1 MTEYRVIPIE
11 LGADLFYK
19 EKERQVKYR
28 TAKTKKKE
36 KAVTDPFAAMFV
48 GVGEFRYETDEEGQ
62 KHISFN
68 A

>member
-11 LGADLFYK
+11 LGADLFHK
-19 EKERQVKYR
+19 EKEKQIKYR
-28 TAKTKKKE
+28 QTKAKKKE

-48 GVGEFRYETDEEGQ
+48 GVGEYKFETDEDGT

>member
-19 EKERQVKYR
+19 EKEKQVKYQSSK
-28 TAKTKKKE
+28 AKKKA

-48 GVGEFRYETDEEGQ
+48 GVGELRYETDEEGV